1 MFFYNEPDN
10 EGAQIQAIED
20 PYFYNTSLLLN
31 MDSNFS
37 DSSVYQNST
46 TTGGGVSISTV
57 DFKYGDG
64 SGYFNGNGDAITIAS
79 SDSLD
84 LSGQDW
90 TIETWIRPNGD
101 YSNWRM
107 ILTKRNSSGDY
118 NYQLYLDRYTGEL
131 RFYPGGAPSDVV
143 TGVTPQANVWSHVA
157 VARSNGTVT
166 VYLNGN
172 SVGSMVSDTD
182 FNSAPLGIGCV
193 ANGVSGFGGH
203 GFFGYIDDVRI
214 TKGVAR
220 YTTNFTPPTEPH
232 PTTGPSEIVSTDLQL
247 HLDAGDPASYPG
259 TGTTWYDLSGNG
271 YNGTFVGTTSFDSS
285 TNSMYFDSGP
295 NTYIQTQYDSLVPN
309 ISLSVW
315 FKAPVQDNDPNSGLR
330 PILLLGDFSLGDA
343 ARTGNGPL
351 EISIAR
357 QGLSTVGT
365 MRFEIGRDADPY
377 RYTTSQ
383 RYDDDQW
390 HNVVLVKN
398 NNQMTVYID
407 GVLIADQVGDDNNIY
422 DTSLPLA
429 IGGGTSPTSR
439 RLLGRIS
446 EVLVYEKTLTA
457 AEVLQNFNATKDRFG
472 L

>member
-1 MFFYNEPDN
+1 MFFYSEPDIVT
-10 EGAQIQAIED
+10 QD

-37 DSSVYQNST
+37 DSSVYQNSA

-64 SGYFNGNGDAITIAS
+64 SGYFNGNGDAISIVS

-107 ILTKRNSSGDY
+107 ILAKRNSSGDY

-203 GFFGYIDDVRI
+203 GFFGHIDDVRI

-220 YTTNFTPPTEPH
+220 YTTNFTPPTQAH
-232 PTTGPSEIVSTDLQL
+232 PTVGPSEIVSTGLQL
-247 HLDAGDPASYPG
+247 HLDAGDTASYPG
-259 TGTTWYDLSGNG
+259 TGTTWTDLSGNG
-271 YNGTFVGTTSFDSS
+271 YNGTLVDGVDFDNANGGSLVFDASNDYVSLPKIITTTDFTVCQFIRQNSDTTDEGWTFEQYDGGAGRLIINTHNLNSTQVFRFFIGGVALYSSTVINSGQTYFITYSRSGSTAKIYINGILDATTTS
-285 TNSMYFDSGP
+285 MP
-295 NTYIQTQYDSLVPN
+295 
-309 ISLSVW
+309 SV
-315 FKAPVQDNDPNSGLR
+315 A
-330 PILLLGDFSLGDA
+330 
-343 ARTGNGPL
+343 
-351 EISIAR
+351 IA
-357 QGLSTVGT
+357 
-365 MRFEIGRDADPY
+365 D
-377 RYTTSQ
+377 TTS
-383 RYDDDQW
+383 
-390 HNVVLVKN
+390 
-398 NNQMTVYID
+398 
-407 GVLIADQVGDDNNIY
+407 
-422 DTSLPLA
+422 A
-429 IGGGTSPTSR
+429 IGGSKAGNPWKGQYEFIGNIYNTT
-439 RLLGRIS
+439 
-446 EVLVYEKTLTA
+446 VYNKALTD
-457 AEVLQNFNATKDRFG
+457 AEVLQNFHATKDRFG

>member
-1 MFFYNEPDN
+1 MFFYSEPDIVT
-10 EGAQIQAIED
+10 QD

-64 SGYFNGNGDAITIAS
+64 SGYFNGNGDAISIVS

-107 ILTKRNSSGDY
+107 ILAKRNSSGDY

-131 RFYPGGAPSDVV
+131 RFYPGGAPSDVG
-143 TGVTPQANVWSHVA
+143 TGITPQANVWSHVA

-203 GFFGYIDDVRI
+203 GFFGHIDDVRI

-220 YTTNFTPPTEPH
+220 YTANFTPPTEAH
-232 PTTGPSEIVSTDLQL
+232 LTTGPSEIVSTNLYL
-247 HLDAGDPASYPG
+247 HLDAGNTNSYPG
-259 TGTTWYDLSGNG
+259 YGPTWSDLSGNG
-271 YNGTFVGTTSFDSS
+271 YNGHVLNGTAYSASDGGVLVFDGVDDYVNLGSIMNLSTFSISLAVKPGATQVTSADIFDNNHNAVNNF
-285 TNSMYFDSGP
+285 TLQQTGDNT
-295 NTYIQTQYDSLVPN
+295 NTYVFGVLSSVTTPEFYLSSDSWHIITFCFTSGNSVQAYKNGEIFFESNSIGN
-309 ISLSVW
+309 ISYS
-315 FKAPVQDNDPNSGLR
+315 NPNL
-330 PILLLGDFSLGDA
+330 ILGAHYS
-343 ARTGNGPL
+343 
-351 EISIAR
+351 
-357 QGLSTVGT
+357 
-365 MRFEIGRDADPY
+365 IGRH
-377 RYTTSQ
+377 
-383 RYDDDQW
+383 W
-390 HNVVLVKN
+390 NG
-398 NNQMTVYID
+398 QM
-407 GVLIADQVGDDNNIY
+407 GFFKIY
-422 DTSLPLA
+422 
-429 IGGGTSPTSR
+429 SR
-439 RLLGRIS
+439 HLES
-446 EVLVYEKTLTA
+446 
-457 AEVLQNFNATKDRFG
+457 AEVLQNFHATKDRFG